1 MYSQLLEFIQFNS
14 DKVVVDAVRRIVLRF
29 NKVVRELQPEQFP
42 SMSAAVSYSIIY
54 KGDKTDYKNIQEFI
68 SSFSEDNIQLVTD
81 SVEINLKIKK
91 DKIIDNEYENFYFFK
106 DYQGF
111 FKSIQNIELK
121 KENKKLIILILSEE
135 RLFNSNFLSVINL
148 KKKRQEI
155 STDIDRI
162 AYSKYVTLN
171 SLYKD
176 KKLKNYL
183 YYPATWISV
192 EDTQC
197 VDYHFYNQTLN
208 SFFSIIS
215 NAVLPNNK
223 YVIRGYKTIYFF
235 NEHGKDFS
243 VESCKVIDEL
253 MDFLIDEQRN
263 HDKLLLLRNTMSL
276 YLSSDETVAGLEKN
290 INEIKKNV
298 EFNFNA
304 YIQNKVELFLDQKNK
319 LLQEYIS
326 TTKKVEDLTSNLVS
340 QIRTIMLSLLGTIF
354 LTLLGEI
361 KSAET
366 KVMLNLVLLSFTFY
380 FCINWFLVFRQKK
393 QKDILLNNLEVY
405 TDEIGKIDGNTDS
418 SFSYK
423 NLRERYLEQTE
434 KTYLKYRLWTLIGLS
449 ILIVFFMIIYISNR
463 FHVFYCV
470 KDIVKFI
477 IGY

>member
-14 DKVVVDAVRRIVLRF
+14 DKVVVDAARRIVLRF
-29 NKVVRELQPEQFP
+29 KKVVRELQPEQFP

-54 KGDKTDYKNIQEFI
+54 KGEKTDYKNIQDFI
-68 SSFSEDNIQLVTD
+68 SSFGKDNTHLVND
-81 SVEINLKIKK
+81 SVEINVQIKK
-91 DKIIDNEYENFYFFK
+91 DKITDNKYENFYFFK

-111 FKSIQNIELK
+111 FKAIKNLELK
-121 KENKKLIILILSEE
+121 KENKKMVILILSEE

-148 KKKRQEI
+148 KKKKQEI

-162 AYSKYVTLN
+162 AYNKYITLN

-183 YYPATWISV
+183 YYPATWISA
-192 EDTQC
+192 EDNKC
-197 VDYHFYNQTLN
+197 VDYHFYGQTLN

-215 NAVLPNNK
+215 NAVLPDNQ
-223 YVIRGYKTIYFF
+223 YVIRGYKTIYFS
-235 NEHGKDFS
+235 NDHENDFS
-243 VESCKVIDEL
+243 SESCKVIDEL

-276 YLSSDETVAGLEKN
+276 FLSSNETVAGLEKN
-290 INEIKKNV
+290 IYEIKKNV

-326 TTKKVEDLTSNLVS
+326 TTKKVEDMTSNLVS
-340 QIRTIMLSLLGTIF
+340 QIRTIMLSLLGTVF
-354 LTLLGEI
+354 LTLLGEV

-366 KVMLNLVLLSFTFY
+366 KVMLNFVLLSFTFY
-380 FCINWFLVFRQKK
+380 FCINWFLVFRQKE

-405 TDEIGKIDGNTDS
+405 TKEIGTIDGNTDS

-449 ILIVFFMIIYISNR
+449 ILIVFFMMIYISNR
-463 FHVFYCV
+463 FYVFHFV
-470 KDIVKFI
+470 KAIVKFI
-477 IGY
+477 VGY